1 MAEGVITATGTA
13 APLTARSDAQDRLIA
28 ADDRIASL
36 QRESGGDM
44 PGLIAVPELMQ
55 LVRKARAYGMKL
67 AQALTITH
75 PGGSLK
81 SWAEIEPDED
91 GCSIRLS
98 DWQALDTVPASEGN
112 SAGADDDEAAET
124 RLAIEQLLA
133 EAVLWLDGQQNIVAL
148 ETECAELSPMVA
160 QARRQRGQN
169 WSTLFETEGDVHSH
183 WSLRSGIIAGIEG
196 SERRW
201 HLMLAGGT
209 GGNAGQQILI
219 RRHEEAISASPAK
232 DEDLLPDNL
241 LSEQLTPALDA
252 PVRRIIQLGEIMRD
266 RLAGPLP
273 REYVGYAGDI
283 VDAGKHLAGMAQSLS
298 DGEEEPEPELV
309 PLILAEIAES
319 ACRFQTT
326 RAARRQAR
334 FTIAADPAPALG
346 DRRWCMQILLNLLG
360 NAVDYGP
367 RGGEIL
373 VDCTAQGSWVSVSVS
388 DEGRPLSAQEREQIF
403 AKYERLGR
411 DGSGMGLGLHIARRL
426 AEAMGGS
433 LVAAPGKQGG
443 NCFTLRLPAARQAEP
458 APE

>member
-1 MAEGVITATGTA
+1 MAEGTLAATGATA
-13 APLTARSDAQDRLIA
+13 ALTARSDAQDRLVA
-28 ADDRIASL
+28 ADQRLSVL
-36 QRESGGDM
+36 QRECGGDM

-81 SWAEIEPDED
+81 GWAEIEPDDD
-91 GCSIRLS
+91 GCTIRLS
-98 DWQALDTVPASEGN
+98 DWQAMDAVTTSGGQPAGGE
-112 SAGADDDEAAET
+112 DDEAAET

-133 EAVLWLDGQQNIVAL
+133 EAVLWLDAQQNIVAL
-148 ETECAELSPMVA
+148 ETECTELSPMVA
-160 QARRQRGQN
+160 RARRQRGQN
-169 WSTLFETEGDVHSH
+169 WSTLFQTDGDVQSH
-183 WSLRSGIIAGIEG
+183 WSLRSGIIAGIEE

-209 GGNAGQQILI
+209 TGNAGQQILI
-219 RRHEEAISASPAK
+219 RRHEEPISASSTN
-232 DEDLLPDNL
+232 DEDLLPGDL
-241 LSEQLTPALDA
+241 LSEQLAPALDV

-266 RLAGPLP
+266 RLAGPLA
-273 REYVGYAGDI
+273 REYVSYAGDI
-283 VDAGKHLAGMAQSLS
+283 VDAGKHLASLAQSLS
-298 DGEEEPEPELV
+298 DGGEEPEPEMIPLV
-309 PLILAEIAES
+309 LGEIAES

-334 FTIAADPAPALG
+334 FTISFDPAQALG

-367 RGGEIL
+367 RGGEIF
-373 VDCTAQGSWVSVSVS
+373 VDISVEDSWVSASVS
-388 DEGRPLSAQEREQIF
+388 DEGKPLSAQEREKIF

-411 DGSGMGLGLHIARRL
+411 EGDGTGLGLHISRRL

-433 LVAAPGKQGG
+433 LSVSPGKRGG
-443 NCFTLRLPAARQAEP
+443 NCFTLRLKAADGADSS
-458 APE
+458 AG